1 MNKNYNISFKIPDDL
16 LQFLNNETY
25 SLLIKGDPGT
35 GKTALCL
42 TILKALNIKNNFF
55 YISTGVSPN
64 KLFFYFKW
72 INKYLKIK
80 YSNNYNKSSK
90 DINSLEPFF
99 EDARLDEPESLFER
113 ITNQLMDVRSPLI
126 IVDSWDGVASFMDR
140 ESRLNN
146 ERVLQTW
153 LERAGG
159 RLILV
164 SEGNEMT
171 ALDYLVDGIVTLKS
185 TKFNNINLR
194 EMNLTKLGGINIKKN
209 SFLYTLNNGIFKIYE
224 SSNYWDLILDRSLSS
239 PKNKSS
245 TKKIVKIDSG
255 HSSLNK
261 DLNGGFTKNS
271 IVLLEYDPNIEIKY
285 VVLFLFNFFINCITN
300 SHIVLLDNKIARD
313 VTSILN
319 LLRLYFVD
327 SDDYDKSIKL
337 IDFILNS
344 KSDSYNNKNHH
355 HNLNTD
361 LLFSFFSKELNNV
374 KSNSMIFSI
383 LNLDNCKNI
392 ADYKLINFLR
402 EKIDLSFLVHEI
414 GNQFELDQKLFDFKI
429 RIFRLNDVICINLKY
444 PYSRIYGL
452 EIEKMNN
459 SNTLIRVDPLI

>member
-1 MNKNYNISFKIPDDL
+1 VNKNYASSFKIPNEL

-25 SLLIKGDPGT
+25 SLLIKGDPGA

-42 TILKALNIKNNFF
+42 TILKALNIKSNFF
-55 YISTGVSPN
+55 YISTRVSPN

-72 INKYLKIK
+72 INKHLKIK
-80 YSNNYNKSSK
+80 YSNNHNKSSK
-90 DINSLEPFF
+90 GINSLESFF

-126 IVDSWDGVASFMDR
+126 IVDSWDGIASFMDR

-164 SEGNEMT
+164 SEGNEIT
-171 ALDYLVDGIVTLKS
+171 TLDYLVDGIVTLKS

-194 EMNLTKLGGINIKKN
+194 EMNLTKLGGININKN

-224 SSNYWDLILDRSLSS
+224 SSNYYDHLLDQILGS
-239 PKNKSS
+239 PKTKSS

-255 HSSLNK
+255 HSSINK
-261 DLNGGFTKNS
+261 DLNGGFPKNS
-271 IVLLEYDPNIEIKY
+271 IVLLEYDTNIETKY
-285 VVLFLFNFFINCITN
+285 IILFLFNFFINCITN
-300 SHIVLLDNKIARD
+300 SHIVLLDNKIARN

-319 LLRLYFVD
+319 LIQLYFVN
-327 SDDYDKSIKL
+327 SNDYDKSIKL
-337 IDFILNS
+337 IDFNLNS
-344 KSDSYNNKNHH
+344 NSDSLNNPI
-355 HNLNTD
+355 NTD

-383 LNLDNCKNI
+383 LSLDKYKNI
-392 ADYKLINFLR
+392 DDYEWINLLR
-402 EKIDLSFLVHEI
+402 EKTDLSFLVHEI
-414 GNQFELDQKLFDFKI
+414 GDKSELDQKLFDIKI
-429 RIFRLNDVICINLKY
+429 KITRFNDIICINLKH

-452 EIEKMNN
+452 EIENINN
-459 SNTLIRVDPLI
+459 SNILIRVDPLI

>member
-1 MNKNYNISFKIPDDL
+1 VNKNYHISFKIPDDL

-25 SLLIKGDPGT
+25 SLLIKGDSGV
-35 GKTALCL
+35 GKTTLCL
-42 TILKALNIKNNFF
+42 TILKALNIKSNFF
-55 YISTGVSPN
+55 YISTRVSPN

-90 DINSLEPFF
+90 DINSLDPFF

-164 SEGNEMT
+164 SEGNEKT
-171 ALDYLVDGIVTLKS
+171 TLDYLVDGIVTLKS
-185 TKFNNINLR
+185 TTFNDINLR

-224 SSNYWDLILDRSLSS
+224 SNNYYDLILDRSLSS
-239 PKNKSS
+239 TKNKSS
-245 TKKIVKIDSG
+245 TKKIIKIDSG
-255 HSSLNK
+255 HSSLNN

-271 IVLLEYDPNIEIKY
+271 IVLLEYDPDIEIKY
-285 VVLFLFNFFINCITN
+285 VILFLFNFFINCITN

-327 SDDYDKSIKL
+327 ADDYDKSMKL

-344 KSDSYNNKNHH
+344 SADSYNNN
-355 HNLNTD
+355 NINTD
-361 LLFSFFSKELNNV
+361 QLFSFFSKELINI
-374 KSNSMIFSI
+374 KPNSMIFSI
-383 LNLDNCKNI
+383 LNLDKYKNI
-392 ADYKLINFLR
+392 EGYKLINFLR
-402 EKIDLSFLVHEI
+402 EKVDLSFLIHEI
-414 GNQFELDQKLFDFKI
+414 GNKDELDQKSFDFKI
-429 RIFRLNDVICINLKY
+429 KITRLNDVICINLTH

-452 EIEKMNN
+452 EIENMNN

>member
-1 MNKNYNISFKIPDDL
+1 VNKNYNISFKIPNEL

-25 SLLIKGDPGT
+25 SLLIKGDSGS

-42 TILKALNIKNNFF
+42 TILKALNIKSNFF
-55 YISTGVSPN
+55 YISTRVSPN

-80 YSNNYNKSSK
+80 YSNNHNKSSK

-126 IVDSWDGVASFMDR
+126 IVDSWDGIASFMDR

-164 SEGNEMT
+164 SEGNEIT
-171 ALDYLVDGIVTLKS
+171 TLDYLVDGIVTLKS

-194 EMNLTKLGGINIKKN
+194 EMNLTKLGGININKN

-224 SSNYWDLILDRSLSS
+224 PSNYYDLILDQILSS
-239 PKNKSS
+239 SKKKST

-261 DLNGGFTKNS
+261 DLDGGFSKNS
-271 IVLLEYDPNIEIKY
+271 IVLLEYDTNIEIKC
-285 VVLFLFNFFINCITN
+285 VILFLFNFFINCITN
-300 SHIVLLDNKIARD
+300 SHIVLLDNKIARN

-319 LLRLYFVD
+319 LIQLYFVN
-327 SDDYDKSIKL
+327 SDNYNKSIKL
-337 IDFILNS
+337 IDFNLNS
-344 KSDSYNNKNHH
+344 NSDSLNHH
-355 HNLNTD
+355 LNTD

-383 LNLDNCKNI
+383 LNLDKYKNI
-392 ADYKLINFLR
+392 DDYKWINFLR
-402 EKIDLSFLVHEI
+402 EKTDLSFLVHEI
-414 GNQFELDQKLFDFKI
+414 GNKSELDQKLFDFKI
-429 RIFRLNDVICINLKY
+429 TITRFNDIVCINLKH

-452 EIEKMNN
+452 EIENMNN

>member
-1 MNKNYNISFKIPDDL
+1 MNKNYHISFKIPDDL

-25 SLLIKGDPGT
+25 SLLIKGDSGV
-35 GKTALCL
+35 GKTTLCL
-42 TILKALNIKNNFF
+42 TILKALNIKSNFF
-55 YISTGVSPN
+55 YISTRVSPN

-90 DINSLEPFF
+90 DINSLDPFF

-164 SEGNEMT
+164 SEGNEKT
-171 ALDYLVDGIVTLKS
+171 TLDYLVDGIVTLKS
-185 TKFNNINLR
+185 TKFNDINLR

-224 SSNYWDLILDRSLSS
+224 SNNYYDLILDRSLSS
-239 PKNKSS
+239 TKNKSS

-255 HSSLNK
+255 HSSLNN

-271 IVLLEYDPNIEIKY
+271 IVLLEYDPDIEIKY
-285 VVLFLFNFFINCITN
+285 VILFLFNFFINCITN

-344 KSDSYNNKNHH
+344 SSDSYNNN
-355 HNLNTD
+355 NNINND
-361 LLFSFFSKELNNV
+361 QLFSFFSKEFNNI
-374 KSNSMIFSI
+374 KPNSMIFSI
-383 LNLDNCKNI
+383 LNLDKYKNI
-392 ADYKLINFLR
+392 EDYKLMNFLR
-402 EKIDLSFLVHEI
+402 EKVDLSFLIHEI
-414 GNQFELDQKLFDFKI
+414 GNKCELDQESFDFKI
-429 RIFRLNDVICINLKY
+429 KITRLNDVICINLKH

-452 EIEKMNN
+452 EIENMNN

>member
-1 MNKNYNISFKIPDDL
+1 MTKNYDISFKIPDDL

-25 SLLIKGDPGT
+25 SLLIKGEPGT

-55 YISTGVSPN
+55 YISTRVSPN
-64 KLFFYFKW
+64 KLFYYFKW

-80 YSNNYNKSSK
+80 HPNNHNKSSNN
-90 DINSLEPFF
+90 INSLEPFF

-126 IVDSWDGVASFMDR
+126 IVDSWDGIASFMDR

-164 SEGNEMT
+164 SEGNE
-171 ALDYLVDGIVTLKS
+171 I
-185 TKFNNINLR
+185 
-194 EMNLTKLGGINIKKN
+194 TKLGGININKN

-224 SSNYWDLILDRSLSS
+224 SSNYYDLMLDQILGLQ
-239 PKNKSS
+239 KNKSS

-261 DLNGGFTKNS
+261 DLNGGFPKNS
-271 IVLLEYDPNIEIKY
+271 IILLEYDTNVETKY
-285 VVLFLFNFFINCITN
+285 IILFLFNFFINCITN
-300 SHIVLLDNKIARD
+300 SNLVLLDNKIARN

-319 LLRLYFVD
+319 LIQLYFVN

-337 IDFILNS
+337 IDFNLNS
-344 KSDSYNNKNHH
+344 NSDSLNNH
-355 HNLNTD
+355 LNTD

-374 KSNSMIFSI
+374 KSDSMIFSI
-383 LNLDNCKNI
+383 LNLDKYKNI
-392 ADYKLINFLR
+392 DDYEWINFLR
-402 EKIDLSFLVHEI
+402 EKTDLSFLVHEI
-414 GNQFELDQKLFDFKI
+414 GNKSELDQKLFDIKI
-429 RIFRLNDVICINLKY
+429 KITRFNDIICINLKY

-452 EIEKMNN
+452 EIENMNN
-459 SNTLIRVDPLI
+459 SNVLIRVDPLI

>member
-1 MNKNYNISFKIPDDL
+1 MNKNYSIPFKIPNEL

-25 SLLIKGDPGT
+25 SLLIKGDSGV

-42 TILKALNIKNNFF
+42 TILKALNIKSNFF
-55 YISTGVSPN
+55 YISTRISPN

-80 YSNNYNKSSK
+80 YSNNYKPSK
-90 DINSLEPFF
+90 DINSFEPFF

-126 IVDSWDGVASFMDR
+126 IVDSWDGIASFMDH

-171 ALDYLVDGIVTLKS
+171 PLDYLVDGIVTLKY
-185 TKFNNINLR
+185 TTINNLNIR

-209 SFLYTLNNGIFKIYE
+209 SFLYSLNNGIFKIYE
-224 SSNYWDLILDRSLSS
+224 SSNYHDVILDQIHVHS
-239 PKNKSS
+239 KNKTST

-255 HSSLNK
+255 HSSINN

-271 IVLLEYDPNIEIKY
+271 IVLLEYDPNIGIKY
-285 VVLFLFNFFINCITN
+285 IILFLFNFFINCIAN
-300 SHIVLLDNKIARD
+300 SHIVLLDNKIAKYF
-313 VTSILN
+313 TSILD
-319 LLRLYFVD
+319 LIQLYFVNPDDYNKSVKIIDFNLNSD
-327 SDDYDKSIKL
+327 SDS
-337 IDFILNS
+337 LNFGS
-344 KSDSYNNKNHH
+344 
-355 HNLNTD
+355 NTEV
-361 LLFSFFSKELNNV
+361 LLASFSKEINII

-383 LNLDNCKNI
+383 LNLDKYKNL
-392 ADYKLINFLR
+392 DNYKLANFLR
-402 EKIDLSFLVHEI
+402 EKTDLSFLVHEI
-414 GNQFELDQKLFDFKI
+414 GNKSEIDPKLFDFKI
-429 RIFRLNDVICINLKY
+429 KITRFNDMICINLMH
-444 PYSRIYGL
+444 PYLRIYGL
-452 EIEKMNN
+452 EIENINN
-459 SNTLIRVDPLI
+459 SNLFIRVDPLI

>member
-1 MNKNYNISFKIPDDL
+1 VNKNYNISFKIPNEL

-25 SLLIKGDPGT
+25 SLLIKGDSGS

-42 TILKALNIKNNFF
+42 TILKALNIKSNFF
-55 YISTGVSPN
+55 YISTRVSPN

-80 YSNNYNKSSK
+80 YSNNHNKSSK

-126 IVDSWDGVASFMDR
+126 IVDSWDGIASFMDR

-164 SEGNEMT
+164 SEGNEIT
-171 ALDYLVDGIVTLKS
+171 TLDYLVDGIVTLKS

-194 EMNLTKLGGINIKKN
+194 EMNLTKLGGININKN

-224 SSNYWDLILDRSLSS
+224 PSNYYDLILDQILSS
-239 PKNKSS
+239 SKKKST

-261 DLNGGFTKNS
+261 DLDGGFSKNS
-271 IVLLEYDPNIEIKY
+271 IVLLEYDTNIEIKY
-285 VVLFLFNFFINCITN
+285 VILFLFNFFINCITN
-300 SHIVLLDNKIARD
+300 SHIVLLDNKIARN

-319 LLRLYFVD
+319 LIQLYFVN
-327 SDDYDKSIKL
+327 SDNYNKSIKL
-337 IDFILNS
+337 IDFNLNS
-344 KSDSYNNKNHH
+344 NSDSLNHH
-355 HNLNTD
+355 LNTD

-383 LNLDNCKNI
+383 LNLDKYKNI
-392 ADYKLINFLR
+392 DDYKWINFLR
-402 EKIDLSFLVHEI
+402 EKTDLSFLVHEI
-414 GNQFELDQKLFDFKI
+414 GNKSELDQKLFDFKI
-429 RIFRLNDVICINLKY
+429 TITRFNDIVCINLKH

-452 EIEKMNN
+452 EIENMNN

>member
-1 MNKNYNISFKIPDDL
+1 MNKNYNISFKIPNDL

-25 SLLIKGDPGT
+25 SLLIKGDSGT

-42 TILKALNIKNNFF
+42 TILKALNIKSNFF
-55 YISTGVSPN
+55 YISTRVSPN

-72 INKYLKIK
+72 INKYLRIK
-80 YSNNYNKSSK
+80 YSNNHNKSSK
-90 DINSLEPFF
+90 DMNSLEPFF

-126 IVDSWDGVASFMDR
+126 IVDSWDGIASFMDR

-164 SEGNEMT
+164 SEGNEIT
-171 ALDYLVDGIVTLKS
+171 TLDYLVDGIVTLKS
-185 TKFNNINLR
+185 TKFNNMNLR
-194 EMNLTKLGGINIKKN
+194 EMNLTKLGGININKN

-224 SSNYWDLILDRSLSS
+224 SSNYYDLMLDQILGLQ
-239 PKNKSS
+239 KNKSS

-261 DLNGGFTKNS
+261 DLNGGFPKNS
-271 IVLLEYDPNIEIKY
+271 IVLLEYGTNIEIKY
-285 VVLFLFNFFINCITN
+285 ILLFLFNFFINCITN
-300 SHIVLLDNKIARD
+300 SHIVLLDNKIARN

-319 LLRLYFVD
+319 LIQLYLVN

-337 IDFILNS
+337 IDFNLNS
-344 KSDSYNNKNHH
+344 NSDSLNNHP
-355 HNLNTD
+355 NTD

-383 LNLDNCKNI
+383 LNLDKYKNI
-392 ADYKLINFLR
+392 DNYKWINFLR
-402 EKIDLSFLVHEI
+402 EKTDLSFLVHEI
-414 GNQFELDQKLFDFKI
+414 GNKSELDQNLFDIKI
-429 RIFRLNDVICINLKY
+429 KITRFNDIICINLKY
-444 PYSRIYGL
+444 PYSRIYGF
-452 EIEKMNN
+452 EIENMNN
-459 SNTLIRVDPLI
+459 SNVLIRVDPLI

>member
-1 MNKNYNISFKIPDDL
+1 M
-16 LQFLNNETY
+16 
-25 SLLIKGDPGT
+25 IKGESGV
-35 GKTALCL
+35 GKTTLCL

-55 YISTGVSPN
+55 YISTRVSPN
-64 KLFFYFKW
+64 KLFYYFKW

-90 DINSLEPFF
+90 DINSLDPFF

-164 SEGNEMT
+164 SEGNEKT
-171 ALDYLVDGIVTLKS
+171 TLDYLVDGIVTLKS
-185 TKFNNINLR
+185 TKFNDINLR

-224 SSNYWDLILDRSLSS
+224 FNNYYDLILDRSLSS
-239 PKNKSS
+239 TKNKSS
-245 TKKIVKIDSG
+245 TKKIIKIDSG
-255 HSSLNK
+255 HSSLNN

-271 IVLLEYDPNIEIKY
+271 IVLLEYDPDIEIKY
-285 VVLFLFNFFINCITN
+285 VILFLFNFFINCITN

-344 KSDSYNNKNHH
+344 SSDSYNNNN
-355 HNLNTD
+355 NLNTD
-361 LLFSFFSKELNNV
+361 QLFSFFSKELINI
-374 KSNSMIFSI
+374 KPNSMIFSI
-383 LNLDNCKNI
+383 LNLDKYKNI
-392 ADYKLINFLR
+392 EGYKLINFLR
-402 EKIDLSFLVHEI
+402 EKVDLSFLIHEI
-414 GNQFELDQKLFDFKI
+414 GNKYELDQKSFDFKI
-429 RIFRLNDVICINLKY
+429 KITRLNDVICINLTH

-452 EIEKMNN
+452 EIENMNN

>member
-1 MNKNYNISFKIPDDL
+1 VNKHYNVSFKIPNEL

-25 SLLIKGDPGT
+25 SLLVKGDSGA

-42 TILKALNIKNNFF
+42 TILKALNIKSNFF
-55 YISTGVSPN
+55 YISTRVSPN

-80 YSNNYNKSSK
+80 YTNNHNKSSK

-126 IVDSWDGVASFMDR
+126 IVDSWDGIASFMDR

-164 SEGNEMT
+164 SEGNEIT
-171 ALDYLVDGIVTLKS
+171 TLDYLVDGIVTLNF
-185 TKFNNINLR
+185 TKFNNMNVR
-194 EMNLTKLGGINIKKN
+194 EMNLTKLGGININKN
-209 SFLYTLNNGIFKIYE
+209 SFLYTLYNGIFKIYE
-224 SSNYWDLILDRSLSS
+224 SSNYYDLILDQILSS
-239 PKNKSS
+239 PKNESS

-255 HSSLNK
+255 HLSLNK

-271 IVLLEYDPNIEIKY
+271 IVLLEYDTNIEIKY
-285 VVLFLFNFFINCITN
+285 IILFLFNFFVNCISN
-300 SHIVLLDNKIARD
+300 SHIVLLDNKIARN

-319 LLRLYFVD
+319 LIQLYFVNP
-327 SDDYDKSIKL
+327 DDYDKSIKL
-337 IDFILNS
+337 IDFNLNS
-344 KSDSYNNKNHH
+344 NSDSSNNH
-355 HNLNTD
+355 LNTN

-374 KSNSMIFSI
+374 KPNSMIFSI
-383 LNLDNCKNI
+383 LNLDKYKNI
-392 ADYKLINFLR
+392 DDYKWINFLR
-402 EKIDLSFLVHEI
+402 EKTDLSFLVHKI
-414 GNQFELDQKLFDFKI
+414 GNKSELDQKLFDFKI
-429 RIFRLNDVICINLKY
+429 KITRFNDVICINLIH

-452 EIEKMNN
+452 EIENISN
-459 SNTLIRVDPLI
+459 SNTFIRVDPLI

>member
-1 MNKNYNISFKIPDDL
+1 MNKNYHISFKIPDDL

-25 SLLIKGDPGT
+25 SLLIKGDSGV
-35 GKTALCL
+35 GKTTLCL
-42 TILKALNIKNNFF
+42 TILKALNIKSNFF
-55 YISTGVSPN
+55 YISTRVSPN

-90 DINSLEPFF
+90 DINSLDPFF

-164 SEGNEMT
+164 SEGNEKT
-171 ALDYLVDGIVTLKS
+171 TLDYLVDGIVTLKS
-185 TKFNNINLR
+185 TKFNDINLR

-224 SSNYWDLILDRSLSS
+224 SNNYYDLILDRSLSS
-239 PKNKSS
+239 TKNKSS

-255 HSSLNK
+255 HSSLNN

-271 IVLLEYDPNIEIKY
+271 IVLLEYDPDIEIKY
-285 VVLFLFNFFINCITN
+285 VILFLFNFFINCITN

-327 SDDYDKSIKL
+327 SDDYDKSMKL

-344 KSDSYNNKNHH
+344 SADSYNNNI
-355 HNLNTD
+355 NTD
-361 LLFSFFSKELNNV
+361 QLFSFFSKELINI
-374 KSNSMIFSI
+374 KPNSMIFSI
-383 LNLDNCKNI
+383 LNLDKYKNI
-392 ADYKLINFLR
+392 EGYKLINFLR
-402 EKIDLSFLVHEI
+402 EKVDLSFLIHEI
-414 GNQFELDQKLFDFKI
+414 GNKYELDQKSFDFKI
-429 RIFRLNDVICINLKY
+429 KITRLNDVICINLKH

-452 EIEKMNN
+452 EIENMNN

>member
-16 LQFLNNETY
+16 FQFLNNDTY
-25 SLLIKGDPGT
+25 SLLIKGDSGT

-42 TILKALNIKNNFF
+42 TILKALNIKSNFF
-55 YISTGVSPN
+55 YISTRISPN

-126 IVDSWDGVASFMDR
+126 IVDSWDGIASFMDR

-164 SEGNEMT
+164 SEGNEIT
-171 ALDYLVDGIVTLKS
+171 PLDYLVDGIVTLKS
-185 TKFNNINLR
+185 TKINDINYR

-224 SSNYWDLILDRSLSS
+224 SSNCYDLILDQSLGS
-239 PKNKSS
+239 PKNKNT
-245 TKKIVKIDSG
+245 TKKIEKIDSG
-255 HSSLNK
+255 HSALNK
-261 DLNGGFTKNS
+261 DLNGGFTKNC

-285 VVLFLFNFFINCITN
+285 VILFLFNFFINCIAN
-300 SHIVLLDNKIARD
+300 SHTVLLDKKIARD
-313 VTSILN
+313 VTYILN
-319 LLRLYFVD
+319 LLKLYFVD
-327 SDDYDKSIKL
+327 SDDFDNSIKL
-337 IDFILNS
+337 IDFTLNS
-344 KSDSYNNKNHH
+344 KSNGNNNN
-355 HNLNTD
+355 NLNTD

-383 LNLDNCKNI
+383 FNLNKYKNI
-392 ADYKLINFLR
+392 ADYKLINLLR
-402 EKIDLSFLVHEI
+402 EKVDLSFLVHQI
-414 GNQFELDQKLFDFKI
+414 GNKSEIDQKLFDFKI
-429 RIFRLNDVICINLKY
+429 KITRLNDVICINLRH
-444 PYSRIYGL
+444 PYLRVYGL
-452 EIEKMNN
+452 EIENMNN
-459 SNTLIRVDPLI
+459 SNILIRIDPLI